1 MAPNFRTIDEILFQ
15 ARTLKSRPDCL
26 VWKEGGQWRE
36 MSTDAVETA
45 VLEIGAGL
53 RRLGVRPGDR
63 VGILVP
69 SSVHWLLFDLGALY
83 AGAVTVPLFDNLTED
98 HLRLEAEDAG
108 LIAVFVADAVQQALV
123 GRTCPR
129 GIQVVTLQPGRTE
142 GATSLAELRR
152 GHSAEDLDAIWK
164 TAMSLDEDHLATI
177 IYTSGSTG
185 VPKGVELT
193 HGALATQVRAIFERF
208 PLDPKTDVSLTC
220 LPLAHVF
227 ERAVVL
233 YHLAAGV
240 RLVFAESIQ
249 TVGDALR
256 EQQPTVF
263 TVVPRLLEK
272 VLEKIEVGAREGGG
286 LRRTIV
292 GLALRE
298 ADREPSWIRTP
309 WRALCGVL
317 VYRHVR
323 ALLGGRLRLV
333 VAGGAALGRRTER
346 VFRAFEIPVYQ
357 GYGLT
362 EHAPVVAANYPGHV
376 RAGSVGP
383 AFPGVRIRIAEDGEV
398 LVHSRQIM
406 RGYRNRPDETAE
418 VKDAEGWLHTGDL
431 GHLDA
436 DGFLFLTGRKKDMC
450 KTAAGKYVVPGPIEE
465 RLASHK
471 GIEHAVVCADGRKFV
486 SALVT
491 PDMAAIRR
499 RIREVGFRGTEQEF
513 LEGPLLSSVFRHVDR
528 INKTLDNW
536 SRIRRLSIVKPFTIE
551 GGELTPTLKVR
562 RDKVLAR
569 HAALLDSFYE
579 GDAT

>member
-1 MAPNFRTIDEILFQ
+1 MSPNFRTVDEILFQ
-15 ARTLKSRPDCL
+15 ARTLRSRTDCL
-26 VWKEGGQWRE
+26 VWKEDGEWKE

-53 RRLGVRPGDR
+53 RRMGVQPGDR

-69 SSVHWLLFDLGALY
+69 SSIHWLLFDLGALY
-83 AGAVTVPLFDNLTED
+83 AGAVTVPLFDNLSEE
-98 HLRLEAEDAG
+98 HLRLEAEDSG
-108 LIAVFVADAVQQALV
+108 LVAVFLADEVQHALV
-123 GRTCPR
+123 RRTCPDGTR
-129 GIQVVTLQPGRTE
+129 VITLHPGTTE
-142 GATSLAELRR
+142 GAVSLGALRR
-152 GHSAEDLDAIWK
+152 GHGPDDLDAIWK
-164 TAMSLDEDHLATI
+164 TAMSLDEGHLATI

-185 VPKGVELT
+185 TPKGVELT
-193 HGALATQVRAIFERF
+193 HGALAMQVRAIFDRF
-208 PLDPKTDVSLTC
+208 PLDPKNDVCLTC

-233 YHLAAGV
+233 YHLASGV
-240 RLVFAESIQ
+240 RLVFAESVQ

-272 VLEKIEVGAREGGG
+272 VLEKIEVGG
-286 LRRTIV
+286 
-292 GLALRE
+292 RE
-298 ADREPSWIRTP
+298 AGWFRKRLVVMALNEANRTPSWLRAP
-309 WRALCGVL
+309 WRAVSGWL
-317 VYRHVR
+317 VYGRVR

-333 VAGGAALGRRTER
+333 VSGGAALGARTER
-346 VFRAFEIPVYQ
+346 VFRAFRVPVYQ

-376 RAGSVGP
+376 RSGSVGP
-383 AFPGVRIRIAEDGEV
+383 AFPGVEIRIADDAEV
-398 LVHSRQIM
+398 LVRSRQIM
-406 RGYRNRPDETAE
+406 RGYRNRPDETAK
-418 VKDAEGWLHTGDL
+418 VVDAEGWLHTGDL

-465 RLASHK
+465 RLATHK

-499 RIREVGFRGTEQEF
+499 RIREVGFRGSEQEF
-513 LEGPLLSSVFRHVDR
+513 LEGTFLSSVFRHVER
-528 INKTLDNW
+528 INKSLDNW
-536 SRIRRLSIVKPFTIE
+536 SRIRRLSVVHPFTIE
-551 GGELTPTLKVR
+551 SGELTPTLKVR
-562 RDKVLAR
+562 RDKVLKR

-579 GDAT
+579 GDAG

>member
-1 MAPNFRTIDEILFQ
+1 MAPNFRTVDEILFQ
-15 ARTLKSRPDCL
+15 ARTLKSRADCL
-26 VWKEGGQWRE
+26 VWKEAGQWRE
-36 MSTDAVETA
+36 MSTEAVETA

-53 RRLGVRPGDR
+53 RRLGIRPGDR

-83 AGAVTVPLFDNLTED
+83 AGAVTVPLFDNLTEE

-108 LIAVFVADAVQQALV
+108 LAAVFVADPVQQALV
-123 GRTCPR
+123 GRTCPT
-129 GIQVVTLQPGRTE
+129 GIHVITLQAGKTE
-142 GATSLAELRR
+142 GATALNDLRR
-152 GHSAEDLDAIWK
+152 GHSPDDLDAIWK
-164 TAMSLDEDHLATI
+164 IAMSLDEEHLATI

-193 HGALATQVRAIFERF
+193 HGALATQVRAIFDRF
-208 PLDPKTDVSLTC
+208 PLDPKSDVCLTC

-233 YHLAAGV
+233 YHMAAGV
-240 RLVFAESIQ
+240 RLVFAESVQ

-272 VLEKIEVGAREGGG
+272 VLEKIEVGAREGGW
-286 LRRTIV
+286 LRRRIV

-298 ADREPSWIRTP
+298 ADRVPSWFRAP
-309 WRALCGVL
+309 WRALFGVL

-333 VAGGAALGRRTER
+333 VSGGAALGGRTER
-346 VFRAFEIPVYQ
+346 IFRSFEIPVYQ

-362 EHAPVVAANYPGHV
+362 EHSPVVAANYPG
-376 RAGSVGP
+376 RTRLGSVGP
-383 AFPGVRIRIAEDGEV
+383 AFPGVQLRIADDGEV
-398 LVHSRQIM
+398 LVRSGQIM
-406 RGYRNRPDETAE
+406 KGYRNRPEETAK

-431 GHLDA
+431 GHVDA
-436 DGFLFLTGRKKDMC
+436 EGYLFLTGRKKDMC

-499 RIREVGFRGTEQEF
+499 RIREVGFRGSEHEF
-513 LEGPLLSSVFRHVDR
+513 LQGPFLSSVFRHVDR

-536 SRIRRLSIVKPFTIE
+536 SRIRRLSIVKPFSIE
-551 GGELTPTLKVR
+551 SGELTPTLKVR
-562 RDKVLAR
+562 RDKVLER
-569 HAALLDSFYE
+569 HAATLDSFYE
-579 GDAT
+579 GDAS

>member
-15 ARTLKSRPDCL
+15 TRTLKSRPDCL

-53 RRLGVRPGDR
+53 RRLGIRPGDR

-83 AGAVTVPLFDNLTED
+83 AGAVTVPLFDNLTEE

-108 LIAVFVADAVQQALV
+108 LAAVFVADAGQQSLV
-123 GRTCPR
+123 GRTCPS
-129 GIQVVTLQPGRTE
+129 GIHVVTLLPGRTE

-164 TAMSLDEDHLATI
+164 TAMSLDEEHLATI

-208 PLDPKTDVSLTC
+208 PLDPKSDVSLTC

-240 RLVFAESIQ
+240 RLVFAESVQ

-272 VLEKIEVGAREGGG
+272 VLEKIEVGAREGTW

-292 GLALRE
+292 ALALRE
-298 ADREPSWIRTP
+298 ADRDPSWIRAP

-346 VFRAFEIPVYQ
+346 VFRAFEVPVYQ

-362 EHAPVVAANYPGHV
+362 EHAPVVAANYPGCV

-491 PDMAAIRR
+491 PDMPAIRR

-536 SRIRRLSIVKPFTIE
+536 SRIRRLSIVKPFTVE

-579 GDAT
+579 GDAS